1 VSQTAQYFSRSFIDN
16 EQHDQRFKMSESF
29 IRLLCKIFK
38 TKFPQQCLKAETRIA
53 LETSFISNSLEYV
66 FLPILENYKDLKFR
80 DAASFGTFIYRF
92 LKLVR
97 LLLEKLLDVPQT

>member
-1 VSQTAQYFSRSFIDN
+1 
-16 EQHDQRFKMSESF
+16 M
-29 IRLLCKIFK
+29 
-38 TKFPQQCLKAETRIA
+38 
-53 LETSFISNSLEYV
+53 ETSFLSNSLEYV